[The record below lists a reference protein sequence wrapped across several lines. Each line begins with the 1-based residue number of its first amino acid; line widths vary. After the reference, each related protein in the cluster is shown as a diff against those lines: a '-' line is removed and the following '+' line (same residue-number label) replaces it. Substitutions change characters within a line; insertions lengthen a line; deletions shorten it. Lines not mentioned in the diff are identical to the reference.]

1 MNTYGTID
9 LIGTRDMNTNI
20 ISYLQIRILLF
31 RPILALL
38 LTSEAHGL
46 DSANGEYETS
56 LSRDMGIPCA
66 QRCINSAI
74 AMIDLVWAWRKEN
87 FPHFSIEAL
96 PAWWF
101 QTFCEFIHLFTYF

>member
-1 MNTYGTID
+1 MK
-9 LIGTRDMNTNI
+9 TNI

-46 DSANGEYETS
+46 DSANGENETS

-101 QTFCEFIHLFTYF
+101 QTFCEFIHLFTYFLLNLSVSRQTY